1 MYSIDW
7 LQMSLRLISKLKLEE
22 NRSSEKLEKK
32 QIEQKNSKNNVD
44 SLLSNITE
52 WIFKFFNR
60 WIICWA
66 LRNR

>member
-1 MYSIDW
+1 MAC
-7 LQMSLRLISKLKLEE
+7 LKLSYYEAD
-22 NRSSEKLEKK
+22 NPLKVAYRSSEKLEKK